1 MRNGSVKTDYVEVF
15 GIRKP
20 VFVVSL
26 QDDTVDDTHYYA
38 DFDTAQ
44 KTVDLFEQGNYTVDV
59 DGNVEIDQL

>member
-26 QDDTVDDTHYYA
+26 QDDAVDDTHYYA
-38 DFDTAQ
+38 DFDMAQ
-44 KTVDLFEQGNYTVDV
+44 KSVDLFEQGNYTVDV
-59 DGNVEIDQL
+59 DGNVEINQL